1 MTTITFFRT
10 LLLVAVATF
19 MASCSEQPAE
29 QAAETTSPPV
39 VTLKIAGAASTQFCM
54 EELAAAFEK
63 KTGIKSEFTFGSSGK
78 LSTQIA
84 QGAPYDLFF
93 SANMRYANY
102 LQDSSESAL
111 GQSQKYARGA
121 MVLWSMDT
129 TLVLDS
135 TNWNKLFTDK
145 KIEKIA
151 IADPVSAPVGQ
162 LAKQFLNDKG
172 IWEKVESKVVYG
184 SSIAQVNQYLT
195 SNLAQLALT
204 GLAVVKADEL
214 KGIGKWVEVPGYFV
228 DQGGIVLKASETN
241 GSLEQSKAFMDF
253 VLNDPE
259 ARSIMEKHGYK

>member
-1 MTTITFFRT
+1 MKPVSYFRYS
-10 LLLVAVATF
+10 LFLVAALFVS
-19 MASCSEQPAE
+19 SCGDKPAE
-29 QAAETTSPPV
+29 QTEEVTPPPP
-39 VTLKIAGAASTQFCM
+39 VTLKIASAASTQFCF

-102 LQDSSESAL
+102 IQDSTQSAL
-111 GQSQKYARGA
+111 GTSQKYARGA
-121 MVLWSMDT
+121 MVLWSIDT

-135 TNWNKLFTDK
+135 TNWDKLFTDK

-162 LAKQFLNDKG
+162 LAKQFLSDKG
-172 IWEKVESKVVYG
+172 IWAKIESKVVYG

-195 SNLAQLALT
+195 SNLAQLAFT
-204 GLAVVKADEL
+204 GLAVVKADEMQ
-214 KGIGKWVEVPGYFV
+214 GVGKWVEVPGYFV
-228 DQGGIVLKASETN
+228 DQGGIVLKTSETN
-241 GSLEQSKAFMDF
+241 GSTDQANAFMEF

-259 ARSIMEKHGYK
+259 ARSIMDKHGYK